1 MNVRA
6 TTAVLLLACL
16 ASAGCGTV
24 ANLCTAGPRR
34 AAASP
39 SVASSTTSRTFR
51 NRPAGTPTSRRTARD
66 NYPRTALTLLCAVDL
81 PFSFVGDVIT
91 WPYTASFT
99 YVNQPAPFAPI
110 QILPPLL
117 PAAAPAEAPP
127 EMRPQPLPPPLPVQ
141 PKKMP

>member
-1 MNVRA
+1 MNVRV
-6 TTAVLLLACL
+6 TTGVLVLACL

-24 ANLCTAGPRR
+24 ANLAHC
-34 AAASP
+34 
-39 SVASSTTSRTFR
+39 
-51 NRPAGTPTSRRTARD
+51 RPEEGGRIPFGGIKHDLACIQKAPGGDADKPETARD

-99 YVNQPAPFAPI
+99 YVNQPAPFTPI

-117 PAAAPAEAPP
+117 PAAAPVEAPPVEAPP
-127 EMRPQPLPPPLPVQ
+127 EMRPLPVQ
-141 PKKMP
+141 